1 MPPGLIESS
10 SSLMSLLKRDL
21 ALISSSFETLFMRT
35 VPSGHPF
42 SQDLTVEEGLW
53 LDALKFLNRAELG
66 DIYLENCLIRKIK
79 ERKRK

>member
-21 ALISSSFETLFMRT
+21 ALISSSFEILFMRT